1 MSLFVSQV
9 YVRGRQRKA
18 VEAILYTKLPKGKL
32 NVVFNVD
39 TDTKSSLKHMFNAAP
54 MDMPNDMRWCNK
66 RGLKRIGKPQQL
78 GA

>member
-18 VEAILYTKLPKGKL
+18 VEAILFTKLPKGKHH
-32 NVVFNVD
+32 VVFNVD
-39 TDTKSSLKHMFNAAP
+39 TETKSSLKHMFDASPVDA
-54 MDMPNDMRWCNK
+54 PNDMRWCNK